1 MFFGGL
7 GVASDWTDKAA
18 GAGAIGRFF
27 LIL

>member
-1 MFFGGL
+1 MLFGGL
-7 GVASDWTDKAA
+7 GIALDWTDKAA